1 MNIDNSKNYTVITPD
16 DGMKLT
22 NAERTVFV
30 SQVTL
35 AKNDSA
41 DNWTEITDAEAEE
54 LQKALEEAQEQ
65 QEEEQEEESSADAD
79 EI

>member
-16 DGMKLT
+16 NGMKLT

-54 LQKALEEAQEQ
+54 LQKALEEAS
-65 QEEEQEEESSADAD
+65 EEQETEEGTANDVQ
-79 EI
+79 

>member
-54 LQKALEEAQEQ
+54 LQRALEEAS
-65 QEEEQEEESSADAD
+65 EEQEAEEDTANDVQ
-79 EI
+79 